1 MPTQERL
8 ADFIATVVRNEHVEA
23 IERFYAP
30 HATMQENNAPPRVGR
45 DVLVAHEAAAL
56 ARLAKMETEPASDV
70 IHDGDQVVI
79 RWVFHMTGKDGK
91 TRRFEE
97 LAHQHWE
104 GDFIVRERFFY
115 DPGQFA

>member
-8 ADFIATVVRNEHVEA
+8 ADFIATVVRGEHVEA

-30 HATMQENNAPPRVGR
+30 HATMQENNHPPRAGR
-45 DVLVAHEAAAL
+45 DLLVEHERAAL
-56 ARLAKMETEPASDV
+56 ARLARMETEPAGDV
-70 IHDGDQVVI
+70 IQDGEQVVI
-79 RWVFHMTGKDGK
+79 RWVFHMTGKDGH

-97 LAHQHWE
+97 LALQQWE

>member
-8 ADFIATVVRNEHVEA
+8 ADFIATVVRGEHVEA

-56 ARLAKMETEPASDV
+56 ARLSRMETEPAS
-70 IHDGDQVVI
+70 GLSRPATMRKVVVLPAPLGPS
-79 RWVFHMTGKDGK
+79 R
-91 TRRFEE
+91 
-97 LAHQHWE
+97 A
-104 GDFIVRERFFY
+104 
-115 DPGQFA
+115 